1 MGCADCGFCC
11 VVDCCVMN
19 CGICC
24 VFDTSSSSSGCDY
37 HPRENKTEVHARNNA
52 NELAEWKKGVS
63 AANQKEEEKIIE
75 SINKNMNQFVEML
88 GKINEGTYGG
98 KQLNINTEQIIRQNH
113 ALEQKVIGFIGR
125 RMDDRLTLTDRELA
139 LILKEPD
146 DKMRK
151 KNFDDFVE
159 RVRKSAVRDLI
170 QTIEDTV
177 KEQSDAIDRE
187 IRSRLHEVNSGMEEE
202 MQAYQELRELKE
214 KRAEELVVRQSEYMF
229 EQTLCDMIL
238 DEVDADRKNAV

>member
-1 MGCADCGFCC
+1 M
-11 VVDCCVMN
+11 
-19 CGICC
+19 
-24 VFDTSSSSSGCDY
+24 
-37 HPRENKTEVHARNNA
+37 
-52 NELAEWKKGVS
+52 
-63 AANQKEEEKIIE
+63 
-75 SINKNMNQFVEML
+75 
-88 GKINEGTYGG
+88 
-98 KQLNINTEQIIRQNH
+98 
-113 ALEQKVIGFIGR
+113 
-125 RMDDRLTLTDRELA
+125 
-139 LILKEPD
+139 KEPD
-146 DKMRK
+146 DKTRK